1 MFRQLTICDVHG
13 NPVNTFNPENLYL
26 KWDIGDDVDEN
37 AVDSILN
44 TAEDFSE
51 YYAGEQTFY
60 IKSIMFS
67 LGSGTGNDNWNLY
80 TGQYENSG
88 SANTITGL
96 ASDGTLSISN
106 YAEGEVNNKQLPYY
120 YHWNKD
126 NTIGSN
132 PATSEGIFLPQS
144 RVTIVE
150 FDENN
155 PSAVIINIKRS
166 DWSNLFTENGI
177 SWQSHR
183 FSSSVVGNGYD
194 LESGSYGDCTLAIT
208 NGQGWDG
215 C

>member
-26 KWDIGDDVDEN
+26 KWNIPEDDVEGSYI
-37 AVDSILN
+37 DSIIHMG
-44 TAEDFSE
+44 EDFSG
-51 YYAGEQTFY
+51 YYAGEPAFY

-132 PATSEGIFLPQS
+132 PSTSEGIFLPQS
-144 RVTIVE
+144 RVTTVE
-150 FDENN
+150 FDGDTL
-155 PSAVIINIKRS
+155 SAVIILSLIH
-166 DWSNLFTENGI
+166 I
-177 SWQSHR
+177 
-183 FSSSVVGNGYD
+183 
-194 LESGSYGDCTLAIT
+194 
-208 NGQGWDG
+208 
-215 C
+215 